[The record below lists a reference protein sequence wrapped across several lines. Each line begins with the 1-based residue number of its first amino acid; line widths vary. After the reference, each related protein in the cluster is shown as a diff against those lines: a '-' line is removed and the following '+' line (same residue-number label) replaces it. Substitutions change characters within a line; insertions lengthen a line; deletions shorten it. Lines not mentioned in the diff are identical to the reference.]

1 MYVVAY
7 EIVSNL
13 CLLLIVQKSHSMSK
27 CICQTKS
34 EQFMQLLLLFH
45 LNDTPQFS
53 K

>member
-1 MYVVAY
+1 MYVVAHV
-7 EIVSNL
+7 IVSSR

-34 EQFMQLLLLFH
+34 EQFMQLLLFH